1 MKYADVTPIY
11 QKDDETDKT
20 NYFPIII
27 LPNLNKV
34 YEGLMYNQIFLYFD
48 LMGNNASQKR

>member
-1 MKYADVTPIY
+1 MKYADVAPIR
-11 QKDDETDKT
+11 QKDDKTDKT

-34 YEGLMYNQIFLYFD
+34 YEELMYNQIFLYFD
-48 LMGNNASQKR
+48 LMGNNAS

>member
-1 MKYADVTPIY
+1 MKYVDVAPIC
-11 QKDDETDKT
+11 QKDDKTDKT
-20 NYFPIII
+20 NYFQIII

-34 YEGLMYNQIFLYFD
+34 YEELMYNQIFLYFD

>member
-1 MKYADVTPIY
+1 MKYADVAPIC
-11 QKDDETDKT
+11 QKDDKTDKT

-34 YEGLMYNQIFLYFD
+34 YEGLMYKQIFLYFD
-48 LMGNNASQKR
+48 LMGNNAS

>member
-1 MKYADVTPIY
+1 MKYADVTLIY

-48 LMGNNASQKR
+48 LMDINTS